1 MKGKLKTIILIVLI
15 TIISIIPITNVNAHN
30 VELDQDGIIT
40 LPLWIIGGSGTIIVS
55 DKEQNYQLYWQD
67 VEISNENYEKVN
79 KIRTEGEEQT
89 KKLEEEIQ
97 TLKKEVTDLL
107 NKSNEATEKYLQKE
121 NENAD
126 KEEIEKA
133 IEEKNIADKNYNDK
147 LEECNKK
154 IDEYN
159 KEAEE
164 INQKCNDLIPIYN
177 DNNWKKAEKG
187 KIAMDTSKF
196 SGKKSYIIWAK
207 LITTDGKNIYN
218 NGMYT
223 ISGSKQEENTD
234 TDTKQEETPKTEP
247 TSKATNN
254 DDTTAK
260 GTLPKTG
267 INFGLLLILIASL
280 GITIFLYK
288 KTEKYKGVK

>member
-1 MKGKLKTIILIVLI
+1 MKEKFKTIVLIVLI

-89 KKLEEEIQ
+89 KELEEEIQ

-159 KEAEE
+159 KKAEE
-164 INQKCNDLIPIYN
+164 INQKCNDLIPMYN
-177 DNNWKKAEKG
+177 GSNWKKAEDG
-187 KIAMDTSKF
+187 KIAIDTSKF
-196 SGKKSYIIWAK
+196 SGKKSYIIWTK
-207 LITTDGKNIYN
+207 LITADGKNIYN

-234 TDTKQEETPKTEP
+234 SDTKQEETPKKEI
-247 TSKATNN
+247 TSKV

-260 GTLPKTG
+260 GILPKTG
-267 INFGLLLILIASL
+267 INFGLLLILIISL
-280 GITIFLYK
+280 GITIFLHK
-288 KTEKYKGVK
+288 KNEKYKGVK

>member
-1 MKGKLKTIILIVLI
+1 MKEKFKTIVLIVLI

-89 KKLEEEIQ
+89 KELEEEIQ

-159 KEAEE
+159 KKAEE
-164 INQKCNDLIPIYN
+164 INQKCNDLIPMYN
-177 DNNWKKAEKG
+177 GSNWKKAEDG
-187 KIAMDTSKF
+187 KIAIDTSKF
-196 SGKKSYIIWAK
+196 SGKKSYIIWTK
-207 LITTDGKNIYN
+207 LITADGKNIYN

-223 ISGSKQEENTD
+223 VSGSKQEENTD
-234 TDTKQEETPKTEP
+234 SDTKQEETPKKEI
-247 TSKATNN
+247 TSKV

-260 GTLPKTG
+260 GILPKTG
-267 INFGLLLILIASL
+267 INFGLLLILIISL
-280 GITIFLYK
+280 GITIFLHK
-288 KTEKYKGVK
+288 KNEKYKGVK